1 MKIAVFAFSRQGCA
15 TARRAAA
22 ALGAAALYAPA
33 RLEAE
38 GFAPIAPPLA
48 DFAGA
53 VFRQVDA
60 MVFVGACGIAVR
72 AIAPHV
78 RDKRTDPAV
87 LAVDETARF
96 VIPLLSGHI
105 GGANALAR
113 RLGEALGAVPAV
125 TTATDVNGR
134 FSVDTWAAEQGL
146 FIDGMAQAKAV
157 SAAIL
162 EGPVPLASDFP
173 VDGPLPS
180 GVVPGEAGPVGICIS
195 WRQRRPFGQT
205 LLLAP
210 PVVRL
215 GIGCRRGTG
224 PEAIGTLVDQ
234 VLEEAGIHPAA
245 VRCAASIDLKRDEPG
260 LLAFCRGRGWPVDFF
275 SAEELGTAAGEFTP
289 SDFVKSVTG
298 VDNVCERAAML
309 GAERLLV
316 KKTAGHGVTVA
327 AALEHWEVRFG

>member
-1 MKIAVFAFSRQGCA
+1 MKTAVFAFSRQGCA

-134 FSVDTWAAEQGL
+134 FSVDTWAAEKGL

-180 GVVPGEAGPVGICIS
+180 GVAPGEAGPVGICIS
-195 WRQRRPFGQT
+195 WRQRRPFGQSGWASAAAGGPGRRPSAHWWT
-205 LLLAP
+205 RSWRRRASTRRRCGARRPLTSNGTSPACWPSAGGGDGLWIFSQQ
-210 PVVRL
+210 RSWEQ
-215 GIGCRRGTG
+215 RRGSS
-224 PEAIGTLVDQ
+224 PRRILSKAL
-234 VLEEAGIHPAA
+234 PAWTTS
-245 VRCAASIDLKRDEPG
+245 VS
-260 LLAFCRGRGWPVDFF
+260 GRLCWARSGCW
-275 SAEELGTAAGEFTP
+275 
-289 SDFVKSVTG
+289 
-298 VDNVCERAAML
+298 
-309 GAERLLV
+309 
-316 KKTAGHGVTVA
+316 
-327 AALEHWEVRFG
+327 